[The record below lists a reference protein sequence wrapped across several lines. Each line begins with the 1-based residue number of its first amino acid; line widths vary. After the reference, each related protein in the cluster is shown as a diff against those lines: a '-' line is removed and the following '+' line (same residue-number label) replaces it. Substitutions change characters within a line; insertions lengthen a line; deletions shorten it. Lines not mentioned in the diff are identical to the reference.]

1 VGGYL
6 SDRVGRVPVIIV
18 TGLINGFLIYF
29 IPLVGWGLGFF
40 TILFFMG
47 LSNALRWP
55 VSEVFI
61 MEQTSSR
68 YRSTLFGV
76 YYFTM
81 HYTGAIF
88 APVMG
93 GIIDRWG
100 FNICF
105 TISSGAVVLVT
116 AVCSL
121 FLKGGHN

>member
-1 VGGYL
+1 
-6 SDRVGRVPVIIV
+6 
-18 TGLINGFLIYF
+18 
-29 IPLVGWGLGFF
+29 
-40 TILFFMG
+40 
-47 LSNALRWP
+47 
-55 VSEVFI
+55 

-121 FLKGGHN
+121 FLRGSHN